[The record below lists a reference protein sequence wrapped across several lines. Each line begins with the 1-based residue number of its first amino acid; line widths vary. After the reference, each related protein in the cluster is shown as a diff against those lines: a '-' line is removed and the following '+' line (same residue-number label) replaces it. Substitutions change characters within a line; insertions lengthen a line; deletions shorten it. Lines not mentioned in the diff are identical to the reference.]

1 MEAVDHQHQIGQARD
16 DSIDGAFSDLAAI
29 RRRTKPARFVSAGM
43 WHGQSIAEKDR
54 DKQLRMA
61 ARRRLAYVEV
71 TDPGAGLPPGYLEH
85 SKGAKMM
92 AAMGYKVGM
101 GIGKEPGIRIP
112 VERPRP
118 PKAGLSGIQEPTR
131 GHDASVSAADC

>member
-1 MEAVDHQHQIGQARD
+1 MEAVDQHHQID
-16 DSIDGAFSDLAAI
+16 DAIDAASSDPATP
-29 RRRTKPARFVSAGM
+29 RRRTNPLRFVSAGM

-85 SKGAKMM
+85 SKGARML

-101 GIGKEPGIRIP
+101 GIGKDPGIRIP

-118 PKAGLSGIQEPTR
+118 PKAGLGGIQ
-131 GHDASVSAADC
+131 DASGSTADC

>member
-16 DSIDGAFSDLAAI
+16 DAIDSASSDPAAP
-29 RRRTKPARFVSAGM
+29 RRRTHHLRFVSAGM

-85 SKGAKMM
+85 SKGARML

-118 PKAGLSGIQEPTR
+118 PKAGLGGIQVGSGST
-131 GHDASVSAADC
+131 ADC